1 MQWNPDQ
8 IDLFKALY
16 LAETP
21 ATQIAD
27 QFGISKR
34 RVYTRASELGISRSY
49 KPVIPSRPV
58 VSRYE
63 PKVRV
68 RSLME
73 LNKDQCQFI
82 IGDPKGEHG
91 FCGRKTHKGPW
102 CKECAGVVYV
112 AK

>member
-21 ATQIAD
+21 ATQIAS
-27 QFGISKR
+27 QFNISKR

-63 PKVRV
+63 PKIGV
-68 RSLME
+68 RSL
-73 LNKDQCQFI
+73 LDLKHDQGHFI
-82 IGDPKGEHG
+82 IGNPKADYGY
-91 FCGRKTHKGPW
+91 CGKKVHKGSY
-102 CKECAGVVYV
+102 CKQCASVIY
-112 AK
+112 AA